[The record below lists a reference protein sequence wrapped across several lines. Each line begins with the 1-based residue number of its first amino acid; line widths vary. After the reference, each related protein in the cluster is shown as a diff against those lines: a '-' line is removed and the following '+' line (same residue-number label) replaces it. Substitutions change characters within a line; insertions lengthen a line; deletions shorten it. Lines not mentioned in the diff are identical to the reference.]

1 MNKKIQKVMAQAFEI
16 PEDQININ
24 SSLDTLENWDSIHHL
39 RMIVFLEREFD
50 IVIPDEKVGNMINY
64 KLINSVI
71 NECINK

>member
-1 MNKKIQKVMAQAFEI
+1 
-16 PEDQININ
+16 
-24 SSLDTLENWDSIHHL
+24 
-39 RMIVFLEREFD
+39 MIVFLEREFD

>member
-1 MNKKIQKVMAQAFEI
+1 MNKRIQKVMAQSFEI

-39 RMIVFLEREFD
+39 RMIVFLERAFD